1 MSNIKSLNKTL
12 LHEVNSIKNEQINNY
27 EEENNKEVHFFEEN
41 LETDEENIEIDE
53 ENLETD
59 EENLETDEENIK
71 IDEENIE
78 IDEEN
83 IEIDEENLE
92 TDEKN
97 FEDEKEIIKNEKK
110 NIFNFQ
116 FFESNHDYYETE
128 FIDYFQKINV
138 INTTIHNDNVRIFE
152 KHLNN
157 LASSSYFGGLFDG
170 DGSFGITKANK
181 NDDGYTSSF
190 SMSQS
195 RTNILQ
201 ILKYHFGGIIG
212 LGKKKEIKNILND
225 DKIFDKLNCRINYSY
240 RNTNPNKFYFIN
252 YIKNGIIIKEKEV
265 DCLLEL
271 KQYIKRPGYNE
282 ERTNIFNK
290 MKQFKENRINTE
302 VNFEKLNLDY
312 IAGLFDAE
320 GFCYLSKK
328 HDTNKYTRSVYMKI
342 TQKNYPKI
350 IEQIQKF
357 MGFGKVDNCGYI
369 YYVSGAEDCMKFIKL
384 IENCLIIKYN
394 EVQILKNYIETM
406 NYTNE
411 KGYDNKIHYYRH
423 YLAYLMSK
431 EKHENEEFDLNYNLD
446 NIYSFDK
453 YINIIKK
460 EEIEIEN
467 KKKIENKINLNKI
480 LSEKKKGA
488 NNPNY
493 GKVRTEERNKK
504 SADSISRRAR
514 EKNLSLSDDNIMNV
528 LRKLKDG
535 ESMYRIFENHKAENK
550 SLTRDKIK
558 EMKEGTFKPLFV
570 LDNDVSKQDL
580 INEYEQLINDLK

>member
-1 MSNIKSLNKTL
+1 MIKVNIFYKRKNKKKMSNIESLESLNKTL
-12 LHEVNSIKNEQINNY
+12 LYAVNSIKKKNEQKDNYEEQY
-27 EEENNKEVHFFEEN
+27 EEENTETEEEN
-41 LETDEENIEIDE
+41 TETEE
-53 ENLETD
+53 
-59 EENLETDEENIK
+59 
-71 IDEENIE
+71 E

-83 IEIDEENLE
+83 IETDEEIIENNNEEAHCL
-92 TDEKN
+92 
-97 FEDEKEIIKNEKK
+97 EDEKRY
-110 NIFNFQ
+110 IFNFQ
-116 FFESNHDYYETE
+116 YFESNEDYYNIE
-128 FIDYFQKINV
+128 FINYFQKINI

-181 NDDGYTSSF
+181 SDEGYTSSF
-190 SMSQS
+190 SISQS

-201 ILKYHFGGIIG
+201 ILKYHFDGIIG
-212 LGKKKEIKNILND
+212 FGKKKEIKNILND
-225 DKIFDKLNCRINYSY
+225 DKIFDKLNRRINYSY
-240 RNTNPNKFYFIN
+240 RNTNPDKFYFIN
-252 YIKNGIIIKEKEV
+252 YIKDGIIIKEKEV

-271 KQYIKRPGYNE
+271 KQYIKRPGYND

-290 MKQFKENRINTE
+290 MKQFKENRLNTE

-328 HDTNKYTRSVYMKI
+328 HDINKYTRSVYMKI

-357 MGFGKVDNCGYI
+357 VGFGKVDSCGYI

-431 EKHENEEFDLNYNLD
+431 EKHENEEYDLNYNLD
-446 NIYSFDK
+446 NTYNFDK

-467 KKKIENKINLNKI
+467 KTRIENKINLSKI
-480 LSEKKKGA
+480 LSEKKKVLTILIM
-488 NNPNY
+488 
-493 GKVRTEERNKK
+493 VRLEQKK
-504 SADSISRRAR
+504 
-514 EKNLSLSDDNIMNV
+514 
-528 LRKLKDG
+528 
-535 ESMYRIFENHKAENK
+535 
-550 SLTRDKIK
+550 
-558 EMKEGTFKPLFV
+558 
-570 LDNDVSKQDL
+570 
-580 INEYEQLINDLK
+580 